1 MYTTQQEQLSH
12 ERDAIEEAI
21 RNAIKGAGKVN
32 ILVAGKTGVGKSTLI
47 NTVFRGDLAET
58 GSGRPVT
65 QNTQEIT
72 KPGHPLTILDTKGLE
87 LKDFAEI
94 NETLE
99 KELRDRAADFDGERH
114 IHAAWVCIH
123 EDGRRVEEAEI
134 NLCKLLGSYK
144 VPVIVVITKARND
157 QNFSKEVRDVIKQ
170 ACEVVR
176 VRAVTEEIEVD
187 EERIFLPVKG
197 IDDLIAATAKYIPEA
212 QQRAYANALSSK
224 NQEGLKQKK
233 KQAEREVNMAAG
245 LAGTAAAV
253 PIPFSDAFAL
263 VPIQV
268 GMLTKIGIT
277 YGMEVSTAAITTM
290 VGSIIGSS
298 AATLIGRAFVTNA
311 LKLIPGVGSAA
322 GGALAATTAVALTKA
337 LGAAYIAVLH
347 DFCEQKPGA
356 ELDIELITSELK
368 RRMKF
373 S

>member
-1 MYTTQQEQLSH
+1 MYNSQQNQASR

-21 RNAIKGAGKVN
+21 RDAVKGAGKVN
-32 ILVAGKTGVGKSTLI
+32 ILIAGKTGVGKSTLI

-99 KELRDRAADFDGERH
+99 KELRDRSQDFDSERH

-134 NLCKLLGSYK
+134 NLCQLLQSYNI
-144 VPVIVVITKARND
+144 PVLVVVTKARND
-157 QNFSKEVRDVIKQ
+157 EGFSEQVRQAIKG
-170 ACEVVR
+170 ASEVVR
-176 VRAVTEEIEVD
+176 VRAVEEKIEADD
-187 EERIFLPVKG
+187 EVIVLPVKG
-197 IDDLIAATAKYIPEA
+197 INELIAATAKHIPEA

-224 NQEGLKQKK
+224 NREGLKQKK
-233 KQAEREVNMAAG
+233 LQAEREVNVAAT
-245 LAGTAAAV
+245 LAGAAAAV

-290 VGSIIGSS
+290 VTSIIGSS

-311 LKLIPGVGSAA
+311 LKLIPAVGSVA
-322 GGALAATTAVALTKA
+322 GGAVAATTAVALTKA
-337 LGAAYIAVLH
+337 LGTAYVAVLH
-347 DFCEQKPGA
+347 DFCEQKPGD
-356 ELDIELITSELK
+356 ELNIELITGELK
-368 RRMKF
+368 RRLKL